1 MLSDAESNY
10 LMNAPDL
17 NGSMRDLMK
26 SSGESRRR
34 RRPPNVFSTLGG
46 RPQPRQDF
54 LSPEARRAIYIRS
67 EPVRAS
73 IDTIV
78 ETISDIPWSI
88 RPLDKEHT
96 LWLRKKKPKQY
107 KLQKKRLNWLVHF
120 FSHPNRWQGLRDL
133 NRMIVRDLLIQDAGA
148 FEIVTADYGNT
159 TLPIELGAIA
169 GETIEV
175 ETDQAGVP
183 VRYHQSYN
191 VLQNVAFEP
200 EEVAYLQLHPATWSP
215 YGLSAIDTAYINI
228 FADLEANRFN
238 SAFFAKNGIPPGLL
252 GVMGVDDKQFKS
264 LLTQLRNTS
273 ADNPHN
279 IHAFRIPN
287 TGTDS
292 GNPNNLFSYV
302 PLSPNQ
308 KDMEFMGLLD
318 HVIKRITM
326 VFGLTP
332 SQIGY
337 TADAAGGIGSEIS
350 QGQTDL
356 YKERAIG
363 PVLTK
368 LASTYTEKVIH
379 DICGWTDLEFAFE
392 QPNTPQAQMEYQ
404 HDTQEVQMGV
414 MTQNEFRA
422 KHGGREPLKSG
433 DYSSAPPPEYMQNI
447 QMQMQQQMQQ
457 QMGGMSQQEGGQQEE
472 GQPPMQKSASNHKR
486 ITIEL

>member
-1 MLSDAESNY
+1 MLNSTEAQY
-10 LMNAPDL
+10 LIDAPDWDAPIA
-17 NGSMRDLMK
+17 DLIK
-26 SSGESRRR
+26 NSEQLVRR
-34 RRPPNVFSTLGG
+34 RRPPNVFSTLSG

-67 EPVRAS
+67 EPIRAC
-73 IDTIV
+73 I
-78 ETISDIPWSI
+78 ETIIETVCDIQWNI
-88 RPLDKEHT
+88 RPIDNERSI
-96 LWLRKKKPKQY
+96 WLRKNKPDEYKKQRDRIRWLNRFY
-107 KLQKKRLNWLVHF
+107 K
-120 FSHPNRWQGLRDL
+120 HPNAYEGIYDFHRKVL
-133 NRMIVRDLLIQDAGA
+133 RDLLIQDGAG
-148 FEIVTADYGNT
+148 FEIVCDDYGGSL
-159 TLPIELGAIA
+159 LPVELGAIA

-191 VLQNVAFEP
+191 VLQNVAFDLDEI
-200 EEVAYLQLHPATWSP
+200 AYLQLHPSTWSP
-215 YGLSAIDTAYINI
+215 YGLSPIDTAYINI

-238 SAFFAKNGIPPGLL
+238 SSFFAKNGIPPGLL
-252 GVMGVDDKQFKS
+252 GVMGLDEKQFKK

-279 IHAFRIPN
+279 VHAFRIPN

-292 GNPNNLFSYV
+292 GNPNQLFNYI

-318 HVIKRITM
+318 HVIKRLTM
-326 VFGLTP
+326 VYGLTP

-337 TADAAGGIGSEIS
+337 TADATGGIGSEIA

-368 LASTYTEKVIH
+368 LADCHTEKVIH
-379 DICGWTDLEFAFE
+379 DICGWTDLEFSFE
-392 QPNTPQAQMEYQ
+392 QPNTPQAQVEYE
-404 HDTQEVQMGV
+404 HDSQEVQMGT

-433 DYSSAPPPEYMQNI
+433 DYSSNPPPEYMQNL
-447 QMQMQQQMQQ
+447 QMQQQQQMALMQQQQGGGDDDQQ
-457 QMGGMSQQEGGQQEE
+457 QMG
-472 GQPPMQKSASNHKR
+472 KSANQKR
-486 ITIEL
+486 ITIEI